1 MDHIEECGMV
11 DEGPMGMAPPAM
23 APEMD
28 KGNPVTV
35 SVSMNASGKDHVA
48 DLLDMMKNAGL
59 GSAEVVGA
67 PSLGMRGDMEK
78 FRSAMDDDPKIPGDA
93 AAGDSLT
100 DEELATEDADPIM
113 SMIAKFEDAM
123 DKEMGYYGSVDAAK
137 VGMLLKQG
145 KVEDA
150 AGEMADA
157 MADQDGGS
165 DKFDIVMQTAQDY
178 IEDYMANMETEA
190 EDDLEEYAN
199 EPDPQYGDMSDAIP
213 DGNDLNRKK
222 KAYPATQDGDN
233 PMAVENIKATLMAAL
248 AEKKAKP
255 DFPDL
260 DNDGNTKEPMK
271 KAIADKKAKKG
282 TDEGGQ
288 TKDCPKCGAPGKKKL
303 MACSSCGCS

>member
-1 MDHIEECGMV
+1 MNMKKLIESMDHIEECGMV

-59 GSAEVVGA
+59 GDAGPAADKILA
-67 PSLGMRGDMEK
+67 PRMDME
-78 FRSAMDDDPKIPGDA
+78 RLAGIMDDPKIPGKDDVP
-93 AAGDSLT
+93 G
-100 DEELATEDADPIM
+100 DADVDDSSCMDDI
-113 SMIAKFEDAM
+113 DA
-123 DKEMGYYGSVDAAK
+123 DESV
-137 VGMLLKQG
+137 
-145 KVEDA
+145 E
-150 AGEMADA
+150 EAD
-157 MADQDGGS
+157 
-165 DKFDIVMQTAQDY
+165 
-178 IEDYMANMETEA
+178 
-190 EDDLEEYAN
+190 YAN
-199 EPDPQYGDMSDAIP
+199 EPDAQYGDMSDAIP

-222 KAYPATQDGDN
+222 KAYAATQDGDN
-233 PMAVENIKATLMAAL
+233 PMAVEAIKATLMAAL

-255 DFPDL
+255 DFL
-260 DNDGNTKEPMK
+260 DMDKDGDKKEPMK

-303 MACSSCGCS
+303 MACSTCGCS